1 MLPVFIPSR
10 GRAKLKLIQSGAYS
24 QLPKGHH
31 VAYVV
36 PHDEHQSYA
45 SLGIPVIARP
55 PEVQGVA
62 AARHYI
68 GWYCQQ
74 FDIPKFIMVD
84 DDLKFFTRISED
96 DWHLRRSQPEDM
108 AEMLASVESHLDVYG
123 QVGISARTGANRV
136 GSGPKPLLK
145 EATRTNGC
153 TAYRTADFMSV
164 EHSRLPFMEDF
175 DVTLQLLLKG
185 VANCCFY
192 HWSYDQSMTNA
203 PGGCSLY
210 RTHEGH
216 EASAR
221 KLAEL
226 HPGFVSLRQ
235 KANKTGGEFGERTE
249 VTVQWKKAHEAG
261 QRRLKDGS

>member
-1 MLPVFIPSR
+1 MIPVFIPSR
-10 GRAKLKLIQSGAYS
+10 GRAKLKLIRSGAYS
-24 QLPKGHH
+24 QLPQGYH

-36 PHDEHQSYA
+36 PNEELSAYA
-45 SLGIPVIARP
+45 GLGLPVIARP
-55 PEVQGVA
+55 PEVVGVA
-62 AARHYI
+62 AARHFI

-74 FDIPKFIMVD
+74 YGIEKFIMID

-108 AEMLASVESHLDVYG
+108 VEMLATVERYLDDYG
-123 QVGISARTGANRV
+123 QIGISARTGANRV
-136 GSGPKPLLK
+136 GCGAKPLLK

-164 EHSRLPFMEDF
+164 EHQRLPFMEDF

-185 VANCCFY
+185 VPNACFY
-192 HWSYDQSMTNA
+192 HWSYDQSQTNA

-216 EASAR
+216 EESAR

-235 KANKTGGEFGERTE
+235 KANKTGGEFGTRTE
-249 VTVQWKKAHEAG
+249 VTVQWKKAYEAG
-261 QRRLKDGS
+261 QKARTL